1 MFGYLYLAE
10 KKAAEDLNNLLGQLK
25 GSWAKKIAR
34 LADPAATGKELNQ
47 NAAVYTT
54 FVADIKRVK
63 DKVPVMHLRGYIE
76 ALKKLVE
83 LSKDIPAIPKPA
95 PPPKPAPAPVAP
107 PEPEALPP
115 VPPGI
120 KCPQYSRA
128 SAFPKD
134 WHDPAAGARYLAR
147 YPDVKKAIDL
157 KRQPSALWHYRCY
170 GKGENRTWGDW
181 GQQEKKK
188 MVKLYALLG
197 ALALVGMFGTLSS
210 GGR

>member
-10 KKAAEDLNNLLGQLK
+10 KKTAEDLNNLLGQLK
-25 GSWAKKIAR
+25 GNWAKKIAR
-34 LADPAATGKELNQ
+34 AASPAATGKELNQ
-47 NAAVYTT
+47 KAAVYTT

-76 ALKKLVE
+76 ALKQLVE
-83 LSKDIPAIPKPA
+83 LSKDMPVVKSAPKPA
-95 PPPKPAPAPVAP
+95 PPKPV
-107 PEPEALPP
+107 PEPKELPP

-128 SAFPKD
+128 SAFPPN
-134 WHDPAAGARYLAR
+134 WNDPAAAARYIAK

-170 GKGENRTWGDW
+170 GKGENRTWGGW
-181 GQQEKKK
+181 GQADKKK
-188 MVKLYALLG
+188 ATKMYTLIG
-197 ALALVGMFGTLSS
+197 ALALVGLLTTMAG